1 MQNWEKQNSYIYKE
15 LNESWW
21 NTVLTET
28 PYAVIAGLVVGA
40 LRIWNLKEK
49 LIKNATGKKI

>member
-40 LRIWNLKEK
+40 LIIGIV
-49 LIKNATGKKI
+49 LIGH